1 MQRKTAYDPFSRA
14 PTGAPRVR
22 VRVGR
27 GDFVRATTCINLPD
41 PKTPSRRRVMRG
53 KRIIVRIRVK

>member
-1 MQRKTAYDPFSRA
+1 MKCYDPFPRSPETVA
-14 PTGAPRVR
+14 RVR

-41 PKTPSRRRVMRG
+41 PKAPSRRRVKRG
-53 KRIIVRIRVK
+53 KRMIIRIRVK